1 MVRTQNEMVFFNVP
15 LISSKNSMFHFI
27 GEKLWLTVASLES
40 MQFPKNTG
48 FDKGKFECHD
58 FPQQPVSS
66 LK

>member
-1 MVRTQNEMVFFNVP
+1 MVSTQNEMVFFNVP

-48 FDKGKFECHD
+48 FDKENLSVMTFLSNLLV
-58 FPQQPVSS
+58 P
-66 LK
+66 